1 MLENK
6 QRYANDSTT
15 GVPMLSLFISVITH
29 HDYKTTTHN
38 CMYQICMKEK
48 HPLNFYF
55 IIFDKFIYL
64 KLAYIDV
71 YKAFES

>member
-6 QRYANDSTT
+6 QKYADDSTT
-15 GVPMLSLFISVITH
+15 GVPMLSLFFNARITRKCVKAH
-29 HDYKTTTHN
+29 
-38 CMYQICMKEK
+38 
-48 HPLNFYF
+48 LLFFYF

-64 KLAYIDV
+64 KLAYIDI